1 MAVPVLTPTTPTT
14 PILPT
19 PPATAGGRRKQKEPV
34 APRPPRIPPPCAL
47 CEKTGHQT
55 NNCPSLPELRN
66 LIPPNPTP
74 TPLTTTATTQPS
86 SSKGLKTKFACAI
99 CSEYGHYTHH
109 CPALPRFRQ
118 ALAIVKRDIQNNP
131 RPATSSSNITDIRYV
146 TTSVNERMRCPC
158 SLCDSLT
165 HFTYQ
170 CPMIIEYRQR
180 QWAIRHHP
188 AEVIH
193 LPSPPADPHVISLQT
208 EALPTPPWFLDDI
221 SEDLPRNPPN
231 SPAHSSTE
239 TRHPTTTGTTQSL
252 NIWFMSSES
261 SPSPSI
267 TPSVSS
273 TGAST
278 LALRSLVMIPCTPV
292 VSKTTRKY

>member
-1 MAVPVLTPTTPTT
+1 
-14 PILPT
+14 
-19 PPATAGGRRKQKEPV
+19 
-34 APRPPRIPPPCAL
+34 
-47 CEKTGHQT
+47 
-55 NNCPSLPELRN
+55 

-131 RPATSSSNITDIRYV
+131 CPAASSSNITDIRYV

-180 QWAIRHHP
+180 QWARQHQP
-188 AEVIH
+188 N
-193 LPSPPADPHVISLQT
+193 
-208 EALPTPPWFLDDI
+208 
-221 SEDLPRNPPN
+221 RGN
-231 SPAHSSTE
+231 SPACITSRS
-239 TRHPTTTGTTQSL
+239 TRHFSPDRGT
-252 NIWFMSSES
+252 
-261 SPSPSI
+261 PY
-267 TPSVSS
+267 
-273 TGAST
+273 
-278 LALRSLVMIPCTPV
+278 TPV
-292 VSKTTRKY
+292 VPRRHI